1 MSSNRPSRGIDASPN
16 VIGRIHFA
24 TEANHFDHGT
34 YHQREA
40 EYHQFMDEMAQL
52 WTPVMDLAEE
62 SPLEAI
68 SLCRDRLRNPLLSL
82 GRPSITTMEQAIA
95 IAQHHLGRLLFDTHV
110 AEDAPHPDRSQNTE
124 AIDLLRKAKD
134 GYTAHLPSF
143 ELDIAQIQDTLI
155 SCLQHEG
162 RLVEAAEETRNLV
175 DLRKRI
181 WARAKEDVELTPG
194 DRSSLLRE
202 LVRSLGRHSQFAAD
216 VNQSVLPLEAVQ
228 EALVLLEEHSK
239 LFGTDAPLNVLHI
252 NLLIDSSARLADC
265 CHLEESLAE
274 AYKALILSRE
284 ELQKNSTQPG
294 EKAEV
299 LYGRALGNMSARMVD
314 SSVENFR
321 DLELRYIC
329 EEAAKLHHRLA
340 RLPFDRT
347 EGIPL
352 DYVPQRGGYAL
363 SSLSIL
369 AATTTGTEQQQALLE
384 RSLEVMLLVSSP
396 EIADTLRK
404 FSHVPLSVAYKY
416 YVETLDWPIMGF
428 ADANDALRI
437 ITGLVH
443 IRLEH
448 AKETGSLDGDVS
460 GILQA
465 ELRRGVQLATILQQA
480 AVNEGTKKEASVNM
494 SKVLSQRGV
503 FERFSSVET
512 ARVTWMEAKALLEMS
527 ANMQPTTFDA
537 VEKNRVTILE
547 EITEYLAMDD

>member
-1 MSSNRPSRGIDASPN
+1 
-16 VIGRIHFA
+16 
-24 TEANHFDHGT
+24 
-34 YHQREA
+34 
-40 EYHQFMDEMAQL
+40 
-52 WTPVMDLAEE
+52 
-62 SPLEAI
+62 
-68 SLCRDRLRNPLLSL
+68 
-82 GRPSITTMEQAIA
+82 
-95 IAQHHLGRLLFDTHV
+95 
-110 AEDAPHPDRSQNTE
+110 
-124 AIDLLRKAKD
+124 
-134 GYTAHLPSF
+134 
-143 ELDIAQIQDTLI
+143 
-155 SCLQHEG
+155 
-162 RLVEAAEETRNLV
+162 
-175 DLRKRI
+175 
-181 WARAKEDVELTPG
+181 
-194 DRSSLLRE
+194 
-202 LVRSLGRHSQFAAD
+202 
-216 VNQSVLPLEAVQ
+216 
-228 EALVLLEEHSK
+228 
-239 LFGTDAPLNVLHI
+239 
-252 NLLIDSSARLADC
+252 
-265 CHLEESLAE
+265 
-274 AYKALILSRE
+274 
-284 ELQKNSTQPG
+284 
-294 EKAEV
+294 
-299 LYGRALGNMSARMVD
+299 MSARMVD

-369 AATTTGTEQQQALLE
+369 AATTSGYGATTSTAG
-384 RSLEVMLLVSSP
+384 EV
-396 EIADTLRK
+396 IGADTLRK

-465 ELRRGVQLATILQQA
+465 ELRRGVQLATILQQT